1 MDADY
6 WSFESCLAEQQKLP
20 CTLKLDVEGHGHL
33 LGASESDLHVGGK
46 VSIPMWLAPTLILND
61 WLDFNIPPPFMQR
74 VKRALNADARSV
86 RLSTLVGNGGEWYG
100 FGKLVADVLEESQA
114 KELQAV
120 LLTTFKERF
129 VDLMDQA
136 QHFGGMPSSGGA
148 DTIGDMGADFREGL
162 EMTERELFLLA
173 QESAKAV
180 RLWYEST
187 DRKEH

>member
-1 MDADY
+1 MDNDY
-6 WSFESCLAEQQKLP
+6 WSFESCLSEQQKIP
-20 CTLKLDVEGHGHL
+20 CTLKLEVGNHGNL

-86 RLSTLVGNGGEWYG
+86 RLSALVGNGGEWYG
-100 FGKLVADVLEESQA
+100 FGKLVADILEESQA
-114 KELQAV
+114 KELQGV

-136 QHFGGMPSSGGA
+136 QHFGSLPGSAA
-148 DTIGDMGADFREGL
+148 DNMGDRGSDFREGL
-162 EMTERELFLLA
+162 EMTERELFLLG